1 MVIEKVGRLLPF
13 TREQAFD
20 LAADIERYPDF
31 LRGWI
36 TARILKRE
44 SNICYVDQVLG
55 IGLIRVQF
63 SSQALLR
70 RPERIDVTSSDPPFR
85 RFSLSWLVEA
95 GPSAGC
101 RVSIVADL
109 ELRSRFLQQ
118 VANRVLPATVMDII
132 AAFEA
137 RARSIYT
144 IRDEPVDQ
152 EAPRN

>member
-31 LRGWI
+31 LRGGM
-36 TARILKRE
+36 TARILQRE
-44 SNICYVDQVLG
+44 SNVCYVDQVLG

-63 SSQALLR
+63 SSKALLR

-85 RFSLSWLVEA
+85 RFSLSWLIEA

-109 ELRSRFLQQ
+109 ELRSRILQQ
-118 VANRVLPATVMDII
+118 VVERVLPATVVDMM

-137 RARSIYT
+137 RAHDLYT
-144 IRDEPVDQ
+144 ALDKS
-152 EAPRN
+152 

>member
-1 MVIEKVGRLLPF
+1 VVIENAVRLLPF

-44 SNICYVDQVLG
+44 SNIFYVDQVLG
-55 IGLIRVQF
+55 IGLIQVQF
-63 SSQALLR
+63 SSKAVLH

-85 RFSLSWLVEA
+85 RFSLSWLVETR
-95 GPSAGC
+95 PHPGC
-101 RVSIVADL
+101 RVSIVADV

-118 VANRVLPATVMDII
+118 IVERVLPASVIDVM

-137 RARSIYT
+137 RARALYT
-144 IRDEPVDQ
+144 VT
-152 EAPRN
+152 

>member
-1 MVIEKVGRLLPF
+1 MVIEKVGQLLPF

-36 TARILKRE
+36 TARIVKRE
-44 SNICYVDQVLG
+44 SNICSVDQVLG

-63 SSQALLR
+63 SSKAVLR
-70 RPERIDVTSSDPPFR
+70 RPERIDVTSSDPPFS
-85 RFSLSWLVEA
+85 RFSLSWRVEA

-101 RVSIVADL
+101 RVNIAADL

-118 VANRVLPATVMDII
+118 VVNRVLPATVVDII
-132 AAFEA
+132 AAFET
-137 RARSIYT
+137 RARSLYA
-144 IRDEPVDQ
+144 IRDE
-152 EAPRN
+152 

>member
-1 MVIEKVGRLLPF
+1 VVIEKVGRLLPF

-31 LRGWI
+31 LRGWM

-44 SNICYVDQVLG
+44 SNVCYVDQVLG

-63 SSQALLR
+63 SSKALLR

-85 RFSLSWLVEA
+85 RFSLSWLIEA

-109 ELRSRFLQQ
+109 ELRSRILQQ
-118 VANRVLPATVMDII
+118 VVERVLPATVVDMM

-137 RARSIYT
+137 RAHDLYT
-144 IRDEPVDQ
+144 ALDKS
-152 EAPRN
+152 